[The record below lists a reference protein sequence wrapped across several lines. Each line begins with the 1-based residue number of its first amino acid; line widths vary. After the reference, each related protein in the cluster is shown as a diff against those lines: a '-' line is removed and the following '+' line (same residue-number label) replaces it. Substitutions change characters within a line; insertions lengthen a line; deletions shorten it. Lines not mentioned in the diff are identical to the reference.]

1 MFPRHLI
8 MDLYNRDTKAEATH
22 RAQCT
27 LATCPLNDS
36 YYAYLPSLGTNAAF
50 LALFSLSLLGFTLQA
65 LLSRRFVG
73 FTIAM
78 VSGCTLEV
86 LGYVGRIMSHQ
97 NPFNQVCLMTSTFS
111 LQT

>member
-1 MFPRHLI
+1 
-8 MDLYNRDTKAEATH
+8 MDLLVRDTKAEADY
-22 RAQCT
+22 RARCT
-27 LATCPLNDS
+27 LATCPLTDS
-36 YYAYLPSLGTNAAF
+36 YYAYLPALGTNAAF

-97 NPFNQVCLMTSTFS
+97 NPFNQVCFNVPFIA
-111 LQT
+111 